1 MSLDFWTISGWFL
14 AALFAVLLAI
24 AVGGYSNLAGD
35 LRRER
40 NLTRRLKADLGQRYG
55 ADVASVREL
64 RPGGDAA

>member
-1 MSLDFWTISGWFL
+1 MSAGFLILCLVATIL
-14 AALFAVLLAI
+14 VLI
-24 AVGGYSNLAGD
+24 GLAGCLVDQRRGLELD

-55 ADVASVREL
+55 ADVASVREI